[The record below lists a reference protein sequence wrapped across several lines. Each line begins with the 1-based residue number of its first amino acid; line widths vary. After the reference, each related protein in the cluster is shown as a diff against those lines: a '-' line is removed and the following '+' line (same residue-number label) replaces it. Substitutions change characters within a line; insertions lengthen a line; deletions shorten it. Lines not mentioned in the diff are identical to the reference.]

1 MWGGKVEGKPC
12 FFLMVARGLRGRSW
26 GGEDLGTPERVQSRS
41 CLPTQVSA
49 GNMAPS
55 KDHLPHA
62 GALVPSHG
70 GCGVMAGPVPT
81 LECGYEGGSS

>member
-1 MWGGKVEGKPC
+1 MEGKPC

-55 KDHLPHA
+55 KDHA

-70 GCGVMAGPVPT
+70 GCGVMASSVPT
-81 LECGYEGGSS
+81 LERGYEGGSS